1 MTKRRVNLKKIIFLI
16 AIITITQ
23 LTGCIIF
30 NTVSYEVSM
39 NDDGTGTATVF
50 IEDINTDATTP
61 EAIEEEV
68 NSILLHGL
76 KKQQFIDDM
85 KAEGKYIISRTVEVK
100 DDKLNATVKYKFD
113 DVGEVENMQYE
124 EPYYFLTIL
133 PTDSIISTNGQI
145 NKTKD
150 YQRIIWDKS
159 IKVLKFKMFGDDT
172 NREGLTSLAKF
183 YEKED

>member
-1 MTKRRVNLKKIIFLI
+1 
-16 AIITITQ
+16 
-23 LTGCIIF
+23 
-30 NTVSYEVSM
+30 
-39 NDDGTGTATVF
+39 
-50 IEDINTDATTP
+50 
-61 EAIEEEV
+61 
-68 NSILLHGL
+68 
-76 KKQQFIDDM
+76 M

>member
-85 KAEGKYIISRTVEVK
+85 KAEGKYIISRTVEVR
-100 DDKLNATVKYKFD
+100 
-113 DVGEVENMQYE
+113 M
-124 EPYYFLTIL
+124 
-133 PTDSIISTNGQI
+133 I
-145 NKTKD
+145 N
-150 YQRIIWDKS
+150 
-159 IKVLKFKMFGDDT
+159 
-172 NREGLTSLAKF
+172 
-183 YEKED
+183 